1 MRRLLPVIF
10 LLVVD
15 CAGPEASDSALC
27 QDVVTRLC
35 RSPVCESVPQRL
47 SVEAATCQE
56 TLLARTGC
64 GADSFAFTTPS
75 RVQFLDCRVPLLR
88 QGASQ
93 GVSPSCA
100 DVDELFLDCP
110 DVVRFFGGRP

>member
-1 MRRLLPVIF
+1 VRRSLRCLVF
-10 LLVVD
+10 LLLG
-15 CAGPEASDSALC
+15 CAGPEAPDAAVC

-35 RSPVCESVPQRL
+35 RGPVCESVTGRL
-47 SVEAATCQE
+47 SVDAATCQE

-64 GADSFAFTTPS
+64 GRDSFAFETPS

-93 GVSPSCA
+93 SVRPSCA

-110 DVVRFFGGRP
+110 DVVRFFGGTP